1 MSITEDAWSRTL
13 PVYERITQMPFIR
26 ELADGSL
33 RRSAFEFYLC
43 QDALYLDTY
52 AQVLSLLGG
61 RSRDRHV
68 CRMFN
73 RHAAEAVEV
82 ENMLH
87 DSFIEGFTTYRP
99 PLPRAPACR
108 AYCNF
113 LLASVYH
120 EPYAGALGAV
130 LPCYW
135 VYWEIGRHVLS
146 LADDLHHHPYRRW
159 IETYADES
167 FGAVVNEIIDVCNA
181 ADRNFTSAERELFL
195 ELYEIGTQSEY
206 DFWVMGYE
214 ER

>member
-1 MSITEDAWSRTL
+1 MSITQDAWSRAL
-13 PVYERITQMPFIR
+13 PIYDRITQMPFVR

-33 RRSAFEFYLC
+33 RRSAFEFYIC

-61 RSRDRHV
+61 RSRDREV

-87 DSFIEGFTTYRP
+87 ASFIEGFTIHRP
-99 PLPRAPACR
+99 PVKRAPACR

-113 LLASVYH
+113 LLASAYH
-120 EPYAGALGAV
+120 EPYAGGLGAV

-135 VYWEIGRHVLS
+135 VYWEIGRHVLTIAGE
-146 LADDLHHHPYRRW
+146 LDEHPYRRW

-167 FGAVVNEIIDVCNA
+167 FGAVVNEIIAVCDA
-181 ADRNFTSAERELFL
+181 AAEAFTPAERALFL
-195 ELYEIGTQSEY
+195 ELYEIGTQYEY
-206 DFWVMGYE
+206 DFWQMAYE